1 MKIVKIRITDMDC
14 AMCARSIENAFVD
27 QAGIISAIV
36 NLSEGYARIKYD
48 ELTWNEDKL
57 AARIR
62 QSGYTPVAFETK
74 KTTNWPL
81 IRLIASII
89 LSFPLLWTMLAHA
102 GLPTQVVDALVP
114 DFLMHPFTQWA
125 LATPVQFV
133 IGASFYRRAYYNI
146 KQKTIGMD
154 VLVALAT
161 TIAYFYSVYEIFRH
175 LDHVLMSGHYD
186 GLLYF
191 EASSVII
198 TVILIGHYLEH
209 KVKQR
214 TSRSLQELMELASK
228 EALVLINGKEVLKPI
243 DMIEVGALLR
253 VKKGEKIPLDGV
265 IEVGNTVVDESMIT
279 GESVPVSRNK
289 DDKVIGAT
297 LNMGATITMRVSH
310 EMGTSMLAK
319 IIQAVEEAQQQKPRI
334 QRIADIISSIF
345 VPTVVIIATIS
356 FIVHILWLN
365 PGQFDP
371 AFSAAIAVLVISCP
385 CALGLATPMSIM
397 VGSSLAARSG
407 ILFKNGT
414 IFEKTPKITAIA
426 FDKTGTLTKG
436 QPQVTDII
444 GDHFEILASMELASS
459 HPLSFSIREEAKR
472 LGVSVMD
479 NLQVTEE
486 AGAGLTS
493 VVNTIT
499 YRAGSLSFISKH
511 AKVSELQLKQIDD
524 FHHQGKTTVILT
536 KDQIVVTIVAIK
548 DVIKESAPAAIKK
561 LQEQGVITYLVSGD
575 HQEVALSLAREVG
588 IDQTRVQAGMTP
600 FDKAT
605 FIKTLQQQGHKV
617 AFVGDG
623 INDAIALQ
631 EADLSMAMGTGSSV
645 AIETSDVTLLYS
657 DLEAIVHTLTISKA
671 VLKNIKL
678 GFFWAF
684 SYNLF
689 AIPIAFMGLLSPVV
703 AAAAM
708 VTSDVTV
715 VLNALRLYRLKLN
728 KKERKK

>member
-1 MKIVKIRITDMDC
+1 MKIVKIRVTDMDC

-27 QAGIISAIV
+27 QTGIISASV

-48 ELTWNEDKL
+48 ELIWNEDKL
-57 AARIR
+57 AMRIR
-62 QSGYTPVAFETK
+62 QSGYTPMAFEHK
-74 KTTNWPL
+74 KTINWQL
-81 IRLIASII
+81 IRLLASIV
-89 LSFPLLWTMLAHA
+89 LSLPLLWTMIAHA
-102 GLPTQVVDALVP
+102 GLPDALVEALVP
-114 DFLMHPFTQWA
+114 PFLMHPFTQWA

-209 KVKQR
+209 KVKLR

-228 EALVLINGKEVLKPI
+228 EALVLIDGKEILKPI
-243 DMIEVGALLR
+243 DMIQAGALLR

-265 IEVGNTVVDESMIT
+265 IETGKTVIDESMIT
-279 GESVPVSRNK
+279 GESVPVSR
-289 DDKVIGAT
+289 DRGQAVIGAT
-297 LNMGATITMRVSH
+297 LNMGATITMRVTN

-345 VPTVVIIATIS
+345 VPTVVVIAS
-356 FIVHILWLN
+356 VAFLVHMLWLN

-436 QPQVTDII
+436 QPQVTDVL
-444 GDHFEILASMELASS
+444 GSEFDILASMELASS
-459 HPLSFSIREEAKR
+459 HPLSFSIREEAKQR
-472 LGVSVMD
+472 GLSLINSLLVD
-479 NLQVTEE
+479 EE

-493 VVNTIT
+493 NHNGHV
-499 YRAGSLSFISKH
+499 YRAGSVSFISQH
-511 AKVSELQLKQIDD
+511 AKINQEQSRQIDD
-524 FHHQGKTTVILT
+524 FHGQGKTTVLLAQ
-536 KDQIVVTIVAIK
+536 DSHVVTIVAIK
-548 DVIKESAPAAIKK
+548 DVIKDSAATAIRK
-561 LQEQGVITYLVSGD
+561 LQQQGVTTYLVSGD
-575 HQEVALSLAREVG
+575 HPQVALSLAQEVG
-588 IDQTRVQAGMTP
+588 IPQDCVKAGMTP
-600 FDKAT
+600 FGKAD
-605 FIKTLQQQGHKV
+605 FIKSLKESGHKV

-631 EADLSMAMGTGSSV
+631 EADLSLAMGTGSSV

-657 DLEAIVHTLTISKA
+657 DLDAIVHTLTISKA

-708 VTSDVTV
+708 VVSDVTV
-715 VLNALRLYRLKLN
+715 VLNALRLYRLKL
-728 KKERKK
+728 KK